1 MATRSQKTYRMNQT
15 HSMSYTEIQADFSR
29 KFRLGVCA
37 KVTGKAGFDSVTID
51 LQHGLND
58 YQAALG

>member
-1 MATRSQKTYRMNQT
+1 
-15 HSMSYTEIQADFSR
+15 MSYTEIQADFSR